1 MTEREID
8 FIDLIAND
16 ILSVAKNWPASDEV
30 AAIHGVWM
38 EVGRRLGVVIREIRE
53 RERER
58 DEKRKQEKEGDKCH
72 TQ

>member
-1 MTEREID
+1 MTQKEID

-16 ILSVAKNWPASDEV
+16 ILSVAKTWPASDEV

-38 EVGRRLGVVIREIRE
+38 EVGRRLGVVMREI

-58 DEKRKQEKEGDKCH
+58 DEKRKQEKIGLNGNAK
-72 TQ
+72 T